1 MSTIKKGTSRERN
14 EFMWGWLFIL
24 PTMFGLIVLN
34 IIPIFQTIWQS
45 FFKTGDFGRGNI
57 FIGAENYIRL
67 FGDTEVWQAVL
78 NTFKYAIVEVP
89 FSIAIAL
96 VLAVLMN
103 RKMKGVSIYR
113 TIFFLPMVAAPA
125 AVAMVWRWLF
135 NTEFGLLNHVF
146 HSSVQW
152 ISDPRFAVFS
162 IAVIGIWSIIG
173 YNMVLFLAGLQE
185 IPRDYYEAAD
195 IDGANGIEQFFNIT
209 IPLLSPTIFF
219 VSITRIIGG
228 LQVFDLIFMVMDRN
242 NPALYKT
249 QSIVYLFYQN
259 SFVENN
265 KGYGSTIVVLL
276 IAIIMVITVFQ
287 MIAQKKWVY
296 YN

>member
-1 MSTIKKGTSRERN
+1 MPKKGTTQERN
-14 EFMWGWLFIL
+14 EFIWGWLFIL
-24 PTMFGLIVLN
+24 PTMIGLIILN
-34 IIPIFQTIWQS
+34 IIPIFQTIYQS
-45 FFKTGDFGRGNI
+45 FFNTGDFGKGNI
-57 FIGAENYIRL
+57 FIGADNYIKM
-67 FGDTEVWQAVL
+67 FGDAEVWQAVI
-78 NTFKYAIVEVP
+78 NTFKYALIEVP
-89 FSIAIAL
+89 FSIVIAL
-96 VLAVLMN
+96 VLAVLLN
-103 RKMKGVSIYR
+103 RKIKGRAVYR

-125 AVAMVWRWLF
+125 AIAMVWRWLF
-135 NTEFGLLNHVF
+135 NSEFGLLNHIF
-146 HSSVQW
+146 GTSINW
-152 ISDPRFAVFS
+152 ISDPAIAVFA

-185 IPRDYYEAAD
+185 IPRDYYEAAS
-195 IDGANGIEQFFNIT
+195 IDGATGINQFFNIT
-209 IPLLSPTIFF
+209 VPLLSPTIFF
-219 VSITRIIGG
+219 VTITRVIGG
-228 LQVFDLIFMVMDRN
+228 LQVFDLIFMVMDKN

-276 IAIIMVITVFQ
+276 IAIIMVVTVFQ